1 MGDIIEPKY
10 NYGCETCDREWSQW
24 SSMDNPTVECPHCFS
39 GKVKKMPTNFTVIKK
54 KHGNEKVSREN
65 VIDHIEENREI
76 LKNMR
81 NKAVSED
88 ILKND

>member
-1 MGDIIEPKY
+1 MPKY

-24 SSMDNPTVECPHCFS
+24 SSMDNPTIECPHCFS
-39 GKVKKMPTNFTVIKK
+39 RKVKKMPTSFTVIKK
-54 KHGNEKVSREN
+54 KHGSEKSSREN

-76 LKNMR
+76 LKSMR
-81 NKAVSED
+81 DKAVSED